1 MDLRAIKSFIWAADL
16 GSITRAA
23 QELGIVQPALSR
35 QVQRIEVE
43 LGATLF
49 TRVARGIQLTAAGRQ
64 FLEHARRILRE
75 AEHAKSEL
83 KARPAA
89 IEGTVT
95 LGLSPTLAPIVAPGC
110 LEHVRR
116 SLPGVTL
123 KVVEA
128 FSPLLFDRLIAG
140 QVDVALLTNPPRT
153 TMLRLA
159 PLLTEPVVVVASPGM
174 RGIRQFYT
182 LQELC
187 QEPLIVTSGIRAVVE
202 EQLRRL
208 GKRLRLAAE
217 VDSVEAIRRML
228 LRGEGI
234 TVMPVSTY
242 RDDVDAGRLDAF
254 HIADASLHRL
264 LVIASPLAGRDT
276 GAIRQVVEI
285 VSEQVNALAE
295 EGAFRL
301 SPPERAVPV
310 RTEPARRSRNAPAQ
324 RARPRASKRR
334 QASR

>member
-1 MDLRAIKSFIWAADL
+1 MDLRALKSFIWAADL

-35 QVQRIEVE
+35 QIQRMEEE

-64 FLEHARRILRE
+64 FLEHARRIVRE
-75 AEHAKSEL
+75 AEQARSEL
-83 KARPAA
+83 RARPASVQ
-89 IEGTVT
+89 GTVT
-95 LGLSPTLAPIVAPGC
+95 LGLSPTLAPLVAPGC

-116 SLPGVTL
+116 LLPGLTL
-123 KVVEA
+123 KITEA
-128 FSPLLFDRLIAG
+128 FSPALFDRLIAG

-153 TMLRLA
+153 TMLRLM
-159 PLLTEPVVVVASPGM
+159 PLLTEPIVVVASPGM
-174 RGIRQFYT
+174 RGIREFYT
-182 LQELC
+182 LEELC
-187 QEPLIVTSGIRAVVE
+187 REALIVTSGIRAVVE
-202 EQLRRL
+202 EQLRRM
-208 GKRLRLAAE
+208 GKRLQLAAE

-228 LRGEGI
+228 LRGNAI

-242 RDDVDAGRLDAF
+242 REDVEGGRLEAF
-254 HIADASLHRL
+254 NIADLNLHRL

-285 VSEQVNALAE
+285 VSQQVSALAE

-301 SPPERAVPV
+301 PPRAIVAP
-310 RTEPARRSRNAPAQ
+310 RKPARRAK
-324 RARPRASKRR
+324 RARSRR
-334 QASR
+334 